1 MESISAGSEWTALL
15 PGFIVAGIGIG
26 LANPTIAGAAL
37 QVVDPART
45 GMASGISNTR
55 RIARLGCGR
64 RRARGSAPASRRRHL
79 AAAGFDGKEIAVG
92 GELVGH
98 ARGGGEPALARVA
111 EPAFVSGL
119 QLVLL
124 AGFATVAVGS
134 VAAAVLVRKRVEAP
148 EPSLEPAS

>member
-1 MESISAGSEWTALL
+1 
-15 PGFIVAGIGIG
+15 
-26 LANPTIAGAAL
+26 
-37 QVVDPART
+37 
-45 GMASGISNTR
+45 MASGISNTC
-55 RIARLGCGR
+55 RIAGLAVGVAVLGALLQH
-64 RRARGSAPASRRRHL
+64 RAGEHL
-79 AAAGFDGKEIAVG
+79 AAAGFDGKAIASAVSSSG
-92 GELVGH
+92 MRAAAGN
-98 ARGGGEPALARVA
+98 PALARVA